1 MANAFPAARMR
12 PLDGAAEL
20 AAATATAT
28 PATRPEAVTALLGA
42 LLESV
47 GGRPATPEAMRALPC
62 ATREWLL
69 QWTAERLNPGMRWFE
84 ARCRHCGEPFDLS
97 FDLAHPVCRVP
108 DESATEVAV
117 VTSLG
122 PRRFAVPTGE
132 HEERLARAE
141 TGADPRRDFARLCG
155 LSARAGEEAVRF
167 DEHDLQLI
175 DEALENASPD
185 IADTAAAQCP
195 NCGKQTEC
203 RVDPLLF
210 AFPREADILR
220 EAHLIASA
228 YGWDHDGI
236 LRLQARHRA
245 AYAAIIARERRAL
258 RPSPGRA

>member
-1 MANAFPAARMR
+1 MANSFPAARLR

-20 AAATATAT
+20 AAATAAAA
-28 PATRPEAVTALLGA
+28 PATRPEAVTAVLGA

-47 GGRPATPEAMRALPC
+47 GDRPATPDAMRALPC

-69 QWTAERLNPGMRWFE
+69 QWTAARLNPDMRWFE

-97 FDLAHPVCRVP
+97 CDLAHPVCRVP
-108 DESATEVAV
+108 DESAAEVAV

-132 HEERLARAE
+132 HEERLARGE
-141 TGADPRRDFARLCG
+141 PGADPRRDFARLCG
-155 LSARAGEEAVRF
+155 LSPAAGDEADRF

-195 NCGKQTEC
+195 SCGQETEC

-210 AFPREADILR
+210 AFPREADILS
-220 EAHLIASA
+220 EVHLIASA

-236 LRLQARHRA
+236 LRLPARHRA
-245 AYAAIIARERRAL
+245 AYAALIARERRAT
-258 RPSPGRA
+258 RRSPGRA

>member
-1 MANAFPAARMR
+1 MANTFPVPRLR

-20 AAATATAT
+20 AAATAAAT
-28 PATRPEAVTALLGA
+28 PATRPEAVTAVLGA

-47 GGRPATPEAMRALPC
+47 ADGPATPEAVRALPC

-69 QWTAERLNPGMRWFE
+69 QWTAARLNPDMRWFE

-97 FDLAHPVCRVP
+97 CDLARPVCRVP
-108 DESATEVAV
+108 DDSAAEVAV
-117 VTSLG
+117 ATSLG

-141 TGADPRRDFARLCG
+141 PGGDPRRDFARLCG
-155 LSARAGEEAVRF
+155 LSPAATDEADRF

-175 DEALENASPD
+175 DEALEKASPD
-185 IADTAAAQCP
+185 IADTAAARCP
-195 NCGKQTEC
+195 TCGHKTEC

-210 AFPREADILR
+210 AFPREADILA
-220 EAHLIASA
+220 EVHLIASA

-236 LRLQARHRA
+236 LRLPARHRA
-245 AYAAIIARERRAL
+245 AYAGLIARERHAPRH
-258 RPSPGRA
+258 SPGRA